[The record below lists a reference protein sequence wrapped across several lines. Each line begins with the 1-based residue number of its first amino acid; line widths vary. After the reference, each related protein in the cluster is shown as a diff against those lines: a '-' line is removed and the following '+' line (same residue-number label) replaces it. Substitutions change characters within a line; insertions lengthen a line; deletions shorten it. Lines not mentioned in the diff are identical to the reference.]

1 MLNAELTLNT
11 LLTAM
16 RNVGC
21 GDPHPVFAQGLRYIP
36 PSAKNTVDREAFEEL
51 SHYGFTQG
59 DGFTPEFEDVLHLI
73 DRPANEFYAYAR
85 DTESQIGIL
94 VAARNRTAVS
104 VVCRGETVELAG
116 VSPDTHPADA
126 LVARLPPWRSAP
138 IKPFS
143 LPQDDFKPQE
153 ESDIFDDAPA
163 RSREA
168 QELDAL
174 FQQPHF
180 GIGQL
185 YAGSTTVN
193 YLDVEAG
200 RVGIAL
206 AGGYISVLPGDPKQ
220 LSHKLKAATPK

>member
-1 MLNAELTLNT
+1 VLNAEFELNT

-36 PSAKNTVDREAFEEL
+36 PSAQNTENRKAFEEL

-59 DGFTPEFEDVLHLI
+59 NGFTPEFEDILHLI
-73 DRPANEFYAYAR
+73 DRPSREFFAYAR
-85 DTESQIGIL
+85 DTEEQIGIL
-94 VAARNRTAVS
+94 VAAQNRSAVS
-104 VVCRGETVELAG
+104 VVCRGEAVALAG

-126 LVARLPPWRSAP
+126 LVALLPPWQPAP

-143 LPQDDFKPQE
+143 LPQEDFRPHE

-174 FQQPHF
+174 FQQPYF

-185 YAGSTTVN
+185 YAGTTTVS
-193 YLDVEAG
+193 YLDLDAG
-200 RVGIAL
+200 RVGIEL
-206 AGGYISVLPGDPKQ
+206 ADGYISVLPGEPKH
-220 LSHKLKAATPK
+220 LSHKLKAATPA

>member
-1 MLNAELTLNT
+1 MLNAEFTLNT
-11 LLTAM
+11 LLTAL

-21 GDPHPVFAQGLRYIP
+21 GDPHPVLAKGLRYIP
-36 PSAKNTVDREAFEEL
+36 PSTKRTANREAFEEL

-73 DRPANEFYAYAR
+73 DSPQQEFFAYAR
-85 DTESQIGIL
+85 DTEEQIGIL
-94 VAARNRTAVS
+94 VAAQSRTAVS
-104 VVCRGETVELAG
+104 VVCRGETVELKD

-126 LVARLPPWRSAP
+126 LVRLLPPYQPAA

-143 LPQDDFKPQE
+143 LPQEDFKPHE

-180 GIGQL
+180 GVGQL
-185 YAGSTTVN
+185 YAGNATVN
-193 YLDVEAG
+193 YLDLDAG

-206 AGGYISVLPGDPKQ
+206 AGGYISVLPGEATQ
-220 LSHKLKAATPK
+220 LSHKLKAATL